1 MLKRIV
7 TMIAVGCV
15 LGANGDILDK
25 TVQIQKT
32 LDTILSKNGI
42 AIAGEFKSQYFGA
55 DIEGKGSDTTKR
67 THESNE
73 FTSVDFDIKARPND
87 NIAGRVIFRMHQN
100 WQNFYSDISNPIFT
114 RWLSI
119 DGHARDMFRFSVG
132 DYRARYS
139 PLTLYTPEIDIM
151 YEPYIFARE
160 RQIAMDE
167 VFVGNNDRVL
177 QGVSFNF
184 DAEIAPIFKEFH
196 YSLTSARLR
205 EADVGY
211 KSGSTMAVAKIE
223 VAFPMSTYYVGNN
236 FDVSFLKGINLGG
249 SFLTIF
255 DHKGSYRQQNII
267 DTIAA
272 DTLAQFTNIFS
283 VRPQVDVAKFLDND
297 ALTLKIGVESATSLD
312 DSTRFDTASGF
323 TSTTIT
329 GNALRAGLDAG
340 YKVGEQLTV
349 GLNAAFLSN
358 DDHFRNPLAQS
369 PSFVPSRIMNLEND
383 DTLMLGQYT
392 TFDALYHSVF
402 KFAPQAKSGRWLK
415 APFMKNSY
423 SRTIYNQQELSAL
436 YGNSGLD
443 PSIELVMP
451 LGPATPNRQGIS
463 TNLNG
468 TFLKGAIE
476 VKGLLSML
484 SEKDLDTVIRTSDS
498 AKFEIPATAFSQ
510 MGGGLKVDVSKFI
523 PTFLRNPLELSGSV
537 VISSA
542 VNDGFADTVAI
553 TPPKW
558 EITSSF
564 VNAGL
569 YWKFFKRAA
578 LTGGLQLINVDAK
591 IDTAKCVQDQMHW
604 AAGLEWKVSQGA
616 DVVVSYGQIG
626 VVNDKTNPRLLRSRW
641 AVPIAK
647 DFTQDLVDV
656 SLRVKF

>member
-25 TVQIQKT
+25 SVQIQKT

-87 NIAGRVIFRMHQN
+87 NIAGRVMFRMHQN

-119 DGHARDMFRFSVG
+119 DGHAKDMFRFSVG

-139 PLTLYTPEIDIM
+139 PLTLFTPEIDIM
-151 YEPYIFARE
+151 YEPYLFARE

-167 VFVGNNDRVL
+167 VFIGNNDRVL

-184 DAEIAPIFKEFH
+184 DAEIAPIFNEFH

-223 VAFPMSTYYVGNN
+223 VSFPMSTYYVGNN
-236 FDVSFLKGINLGG
+236 FDVTFLKGVNLGG

-255 DHKGSYRQQNII
+255 DHKGSYRQSFIF
-267 DTIAA
+267 DTVAA
-272 DTLAQFTNIFS
+272 DTMAQFTNIFS
-283 VRPQVDVAKFLDND
+283 VRPQVDIMKFLDND
-297 ALTLKIGVESATSLD
+297 ALTLKIGMESATSLD
-312 DSTRFDTASGF
+312 DSTRFDTANGF

-340 YKVGEQLTV
+340 YKVGEQFTV
-349 GLNAAFLSN
+349 ALNAAFLSN
-358 DDHFRNPLAQS
+358 DDHFRNVLAQS

-392 TFDALYHSVF
+392 TYDALYHSVF

-415 APFMKNSY
+415 APFMKSSY
-423 SRTIYNQQELSAL
+423 SRTVYNQQELSAL

-451 LGPATPNRQGIS
+451 FGPATPNRQGI
-463 TNLNG
+463 TADLKG
-468 TFLKGAIE
+468 TFLKDAIE
-476 VKGLLSML
+476 AKALVSML
-484 SEKDLDTVIRTSDS
+484 KEKDLKKTLKGTDS
-498 AKFEIPATAFSQ
+498 VEIPATAFSQ

-523 PTFLRNPLELSGSV
+523 PAILRYPLELSGSMV
-537 VISSA
+537 LSSA
-542 VNDGFADTVAI
+542 INDGLGDTVLHRPNWKI
-553 TPPKW
+553 
-558 EITSSF
+558 EENFI
-564 VNAGL
+564 NAGL

-578 LTGGLQLINVDAK
+578 LVGGMQMISAS
-591 IDTAKCVQDQMHW
+591 ITRDTITSKPVQMHW
-604 AAGLEWKVSQGA
+604 AGGLEWKVSQGA
-616 DVVVSYGQIG
+616 DVVASYGQI
-626 VVNDKTNPRLLRSRW
+626 VNDNDDDFPALLRSMGY
-641 AVPIAK
+641 ASPTAK
-647 DFTQDLVDV
+647 DFTQQLVDV